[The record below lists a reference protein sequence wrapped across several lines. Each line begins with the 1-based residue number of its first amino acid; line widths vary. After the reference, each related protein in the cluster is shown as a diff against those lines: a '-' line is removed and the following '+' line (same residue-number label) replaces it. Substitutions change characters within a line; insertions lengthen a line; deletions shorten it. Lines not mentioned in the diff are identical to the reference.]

1 MLYFAY
7 TTMIEPNRLK
17 ELAPGSDF
25 LFVAHLPETQMIFPY
40 RNGGKWK
47 GGLPSVKAEPGNTV
61 WGAIFDVPQAE
72 LSALDI
78 AEKEEGRVRT
88 TLSAMDRS
96 GKRHA
101 VETHVHAENG
111 SKAHKPSSEYMR
123 IVVAGSRHW
132 QLPTGWIAG
141 LEEYVTK

>member
-7 TTMIEPNRLK
+7 TTMIDPNRLK

-25 LFVAHLPETQMIFPY
+25 LFVAHLPETQLIFPY
-40 RNGGKWK
+40 KNGKWK

-61 WGAIFDVPQAE
+61 WGAIFEVPQAE

-88 TLSAMDRS
+88 TFSAMDRS

-101 VETHVHAENG
+101 VETHVYEENG
-111 SKAHKPSSEYMR
+111 SKQHTPSSEYMR